1 MNARRW
7 ASSALAVVFTAL
19 LVFAGLMLWFDA
31 NQRRLVFV
39 ADTKNYTPADF
50 GMKGWRAVTVESAP
64 GVKLAGW
71 YWPPASP
78 DMKTVVYFHGNV
90 NCLGIALNARVPETI
105 AAAGYGFLF
114 ATYRGYNGN
123 PGMATEAALYEDAR
137 AWLRSL
143 DTPMDQIVLY
153 GMSLGTGIAT
163 QMAVENPDIA
173 GVVLETPYTDA
184 AALVRLR
191 SPYVPFHWIL
201 RHRFDNRAR
210 IGAISKPVLLLHG
223 TADDIVP
230 IEQGRALCES
240 APDCTMKIYDGG
252 RHDDLHRH
260 GAQIDVIKFLRRATG
275 HAPA

>member
-1 MNARRW
+1 M
-7 ASSALAVVFTAL
+7 V
-19 LVFAGLMLWFDA
+19 
-31 NQRRLVFV
+31 
-39 ADTKNYTPADF
+39 
-50 GMKGWRAVTVESAP
+50 
-64 GVKLAGW
+64 
-71 YWPPASP
+71 
-78 DMKTVVYFHGNV
+78 
-90 NCLGIALNARVPETI
+90 
-105 AAAGYGFLF
+105 
-114 ATYRGYNGN
+114 
-123 PGMATEAALYEDAR
+123 
-137 AWLRSL
+137 
-143 DTPMDQIVLY
+143 QIVLY